1 MLKCALKGPRGKF
14 NTNFENMGS
23 TRVKCQ
29 IHCCI
34 CRRSRIHSLN
44 KKKKKKKKEE
54 KEKRRPPGHQPKPK
68 NCEAQRR
75 HHTDPLV
82 PEIVDTGVPL
92 PTNARQSWWQVRL
105 LLNVRQQ
112 RILPLQT
119 SLAGHSKFNS
129 NFRPLLHI
137 NIRMCDRNLNLSRRV
152 FLDDIPMVKLKKF
165 STRSSLAPFLSL
177 FFFFS

>member
-1 MLKCALKGPRGKF
+1 VSNPLLHLQKKQNSLIK
-14 NTNFENMGS
+14 
-23 TRVKCQ
+23 Q
-29 IHCCI
+29 I
-34 CRRSRIHSLN
+34 
-44 KKKKKKKKEE
+44 KKKKKREEEE

-119 SLAGHSKFNS
+119 SLAGVTQNS
-129 NFRPLLHI
+129 
-137 NIRMCDRNLNLSRRV
+137 
-152 FLDDIPMVKLKKF
+152 IPILG
-165 STRSSLAPFLSL
+165 L
-177 FFFFS
+177 FYILILGCVIEN